1 MMMLPLCETFIFI
14 FWSRSRFTSQAICDT
29 LVNNMSEAF
38 NSVIIDA
45 RTKPI
50 VSMLEDIR
58 IYLMK
63 RWAKNRKKV
72 KGFKGSICPRITT
85 RLREE
90 SALTKNWI
98 PRYLNRHFD
107 TINIYHLFNL
117 LTCYALIVGQE
128 KIFLKSSTFHLL
140 ERSTK
145 STLTHNNARAGN
157 GCSVVFLVAMHLLQ

>member
-1 MMMLPLCETFIFI
+1 
-14 FWSRSRFTSQAICDT
+14 
-29 LVNNMSEAF
+29 MSEAF

-72 KGFKGSICPRITT
+72 KAFKGSICPRITT

-98 PRYLNRHFD
+98 PRYLNKHFD
-107 TINIYHLFNL
+107 TINIYHLLNL

-128 KIFLKSSTFHLL
+128 KRFLKSSTFHLL

-145 STLTHNNARAGN
+145 STLTHTNARAGN

>member
-1 MMMLPLCETFIFI
+1 
-14 FWSRSRFTSQAICDT
+14 
-29 LVNNMSEAF
+29 
-38 NSVIIDA
+38 
-45 RTKPI
+45 
-50 VSMLEDIR
+50 MLEDIR

-63 RWAKNRKKV
+63 RWAKNWKKV
-72 KGFKGSICPRITT
+72 KAFKSSICPRITT

-98 PRYLNRHFD
+98 PRYLNKHFD
-107 TINIYHLFNL
+107 TIIIYHLLNL

-128 KIFLKSSTFHLL
+128 KRFLKSSTFHLL

-145 STLTHNNARAGN
+145 STLTHTNARAGN

>member
-1 MMMLPLCETFIFI
+1 
-14 FWSRSRFTSQAICDT
+14 
-29 LVNNMSEAF
+29 MSEAF

-50 VSMLEDIR
+50 ISMLEDIR

-72 KGFKGSICPRITT
+72 KPFKGSICLRIRT
-85 RLREE
+85 RLQEE

-98 PRYLNRHFD
+98 PRYLNRHFH
-107 TINIYHLFNL
+107 TININHLALL

-128 KIFLKSSTFHLL
+128 KRFLKSSTFHLL

-145 STLTHNNARAGN
+145 STLTHKNAHVGN